1 MDSPPRLNQ
10 MESVV
15 FFTSAADLARKVAA
29 RRIVDGPGTTSMEGR
44 VVISRAPEWRVR
56 RHAAF
61 GLLALCGVIL
71 SSCGASRQEPAPPPP
86 PSPVSLQ
93 LSQPAQAP
101 FSVSLVPMVPVPI
114 RVGTNLGFRLSSSTA
129 GYGSLYLIDPV
140 GQVSVLAENMPLA
153 AGSQDYPSPEH
164 GFTLAASQPVGVN
177 RVILLVTRQPFDG
190 FSVEATLTLTRP
202 VKIEVTG
209 ERLVVSGASA
219 MGSKWSQLHAVSDRT
234 ESPFLSVQMEGWKA

>member
-1 MDSPPRLNQ
+1 
-10 MESVV
+10 
-15 FFTSAADLARKVAA
+15 
-29 RRIVDGPGTTSMEGR
+29 MEGR

-202 VKIEVTG
+202 VNLALRGNEFVPRLNGATAALPRASWSADEIEVTG
-209 ERLVVSGASA
+209 ERLVVVVTPTTMSGVGDGLEVVATP
-219 MGSKWSQLHAVSDRT
+219 RR
-234 ESPFLSVQMEGWKA
+234 E